1 MIRCRRIIALAAL
14 ALAGCEAEVT
24 GAGVYFHTRPL
35 TEAQADSFER
45 ALAAAPFRIHTVR
58 GKRIPGAP
66 ERGEVQLIRGADS
79 PAELDRL
86 TTWLRQ
92 QPSIVAA
99 GRDSAAVFR

>member
-1 MIRCRRIIALAAL
+1 MICCRRIIALVALPLLGCPAAV
-14 ALAGCEAEVT
+14 E

-35 TEAQADSFER
+35 TEAQADSLER
-45 ALAAAPFRIHTVR
+45 ALAAAPFRIHAVR

-66 ERGEVQLIRGADS
+66 ERGQVQLIRGADS

-92 QPSIVAA
+92 QPGVVAA
-99 GRDSAAVFR
+99 GRDSAQVFR